1 MTPTQKLSAAITAN
15 EQFLESYKERA
26 HLIGRRVPGWS
37 RHFHYLFFKS
47 WLDAFPEAKTVLILG
62 VYLGRDISFMLDAA
76 KGSSNVREWKQ
87 DGSSRLLPAKGRAL
101 QVVGVDKFNA
111 QPCDDWPEEKR
122 GMTWEQ
128 AFNCQP
134 PDAKKALENI
144 NPQEPHQ
151 VRLIEADD
159 AVWLPVVQGQFDL
172 CYIDTSH
179 DFATVARQIKQVR
192 PLCHANT
199 IIAGDDYANGEA
211 YWQVR
216 QAVSEGFKSHQVLA
230 GMIWFAGAEDLK

>member
-1 MTPTQKLSAAITAN
+1 MAYRLGHNMETPTQKLSAAIADN
-15 EQFLESYKERA
+15 ESRLDEYIERA
-26 HLIGRRVPGWS
+26 STIGQRVPGWS

-76 KGSSNVREWKQ
+76 KG
-87 DGSSRLLPAKGRAL
+87 RAL

-134 PDAKKALENI
+134 PDAKKALANI
-144 NPQEPHQ
+144 NPQDPHQ

-159 AVWLPVVQGQFDL
+159 AVWLPAVQGQFDL
-172 CYIDTSH
+172 VYIDTSH
-179 DFATVARQIKQVR
+179 DLATVARQIKQVR

-216 QAVSEGFKSHQVLA
+216 QAVSEGFNSHQVLA
-230 GMIWFAGAEDLK
+230 GMIWFAGAEDFA

>member
-1 MTPTQKLSAAITAN
+1 METPTQKLSAAIADN
-15 EQFLESYKERA
+15 ESRLDEYIERA
-26 HLIGRRVPGWS
+26 STIGQRAPGWS

-76 KGSSNVREWKQ
+76 KGRE
-87 DGSSRLLPAKGRAL
+87 L

-128 AFNCQP
+128 AFNCAP
-134 PDAKKALENI
+134 PDAKKAMENI
-144 NPQEPHQ
+144 NAQHPHV

-159 AVWLPVVQGQFDL
+159 AAWLPLVQGRFDL
-172 CYIDTSH
+172 AYIDTSH

-199 IIAGDDYANGEA
+199 IIAGDDYNDAEKTWG
-211 YWQVR
+211 VR
-216 QAVSEGFKSHQVLA
+216 QAVSDGFKSHQVLA
-230 GMIWFAGAEDLK
+230 GMIWFAGAEDFKCP